1 MGAIIDALGINF
13 WTVFWQAINVL
24 IILAGLY
31 FIFWKLLIKTL
42 IERQE
47 KIEGNIKEAALAR
60 EKAEEVLASYEEKID
75 QAHQETRAILEK
87 ATRLGEE
94 TRQEIINQAKQEA
107 ARILEQARLDIER
120 EKRAAVASLRS
131 QAADLI
137 LTATSRVL
145 ARTLTPVDQEELVRA
160 ALTEV
165 ERIQ

>member
-1 MGAIIDALGINF
+1 M
-13 WTVFWQAINVL
+13 T
-24 IILAGLY
+24 
-31 FIFWKLLIKTL
+31 
-42 IERQE
+42 RPP
-47 KIEGNIKEAALAR
+47 GNP
-60 EKAEEVLASYEEKID
+60 
-75 QAHQETRAILEK
+75 AILEK

-131 QAADLI
+131 QAADFI